1 MLREGRLKRIK
12 SYISPSNGNQSAGI
26 LNKFCCELVDEVER
40 LRSALRSLA
49 NANVGTSDPRVMAS
63 HAADALKEP
72 DLEMV
77 TAQATEL
84 RRMVEEQQRTISA
97 ISKIPSE
104 EPCPHCGELHGPTCP
119 WVAAAEDYDQ
129 RGRP

>member
-40 LRSALRSLA
+40 LRSVLRSLA

-72 DLEMV
+72 DLGHPDFIC
-77 TAQATEL
+77 
-84 RRMVEEQQRTISA
+84 RR
-97 ISKIPSE
+97 K
-104 EPCPHCGELHGPTCP
+104 G
-119 WVAAAEDYDQ
+119 
-129 RGRP
+129 